1 MATPVKN
8 SRRSG
13 RKYILLIREPYAHV
27 FTGHTN
33 PKKLGIALDIQE
45 EPVSAGKHSTSNP
58 VYPLSGA
65 VVRPPGMSFPDKQ
78 RLLPVWLPPGCATQ
92 HLVAGKV
99 TATCVLLWARGGG
112 GEREEKGG
120 RKGGNENQG

>member
-1 MATPVKN
+1 M
-8 SRRSG
+8 
-13 RKYILLIREPYAHV
+13 

-58 VYPLSGA
+58 VYPLSGV
-65 VVRPPGMSFPDKQ
+65 VVRPPGMSYPDKQ

-99 TATCVLLWARGGG
+99 TATCVPLWARGESGEEGRG
-112 GEREEKGG
+112 GEGGEGREEG
-120 RKGGNENQG
+120 RE